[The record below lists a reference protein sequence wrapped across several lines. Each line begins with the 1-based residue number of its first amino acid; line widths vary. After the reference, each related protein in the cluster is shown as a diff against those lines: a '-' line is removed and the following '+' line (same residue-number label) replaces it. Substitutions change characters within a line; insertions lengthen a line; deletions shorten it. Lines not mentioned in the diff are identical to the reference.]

1 MKLLP
6 QNQQCYWLQ
15 VYQSQL
21 YLPHNEIPFGTA
33 RTFGLENKK
42 GVEIAEYNG
51 FSVWLIP
58 TSENDLNES
67 FVNLRSQLF
76 QPEPYF
82 YLLNKAVSLN
92 HFFAKNNFCGS
103 CGEHFH
109 KVTNEMALHCD
120 SCGSRVYPKI
130 SPSIIVAI
138 KRNNQI
144 LLANH
149 LRHKGTIYTNL
160 AGFVETGETLEQA
173 VEREVFEETGIKI
186 KNIRYFGSQPWAFPD
201 SLMLGFLADYESG
214 EITLQEEEIFDA
226 KWFDC
231 DKPLPQL
238 PPQGTIALRLIEET
252 LRLCCQSKGDK
263 N

>member
-1 MKLLP
+1 MQSLP
-6 QNQQCYWLQ
+6 QNQSCYWLH
-15 VYQSQL
+15 VHQSQL
-21 YLPHNEIPFGTA
+21 YLPNNQIPFGTVQEYGIA
-33 RTFGLENKK
+33 DKQGI
-42 GVEIAEYNG
+42 EIAQYQG

-58 TSENDLNES
+58 AQPNEINPD
-67 FVNLRSQLF
+67 FVPLRSQLF
-76 QPEPYF
+76 QTEEHF

-92 HFFAKNNFCGS
+92 HFFTKNRFCGC
-103 CGEHFH
+103 CGAYFQKAE
-109 KVTNEMALHCD
+109 NEMALYCEA
-120 SCGSRVYPKI
+120 CNNRIYPKI

-138 KRNNQI
+138 RRDNQI

-173 VEREVFEETGIKI
+173 VEREVFEEVGIKI

-214 EITLQEEEIFDA
+214 TIALQEEEICDA
-226 KWFDC
+226 AWFDY
-231 DKPLPQL
+231 DSELPQL
-238 PPQGTIALRLIEET
+238 PPEGTIALKLIKAT
-252 LRLCCQSKGDK
+252 LALCEA

>member
-1 MKLLP
+1 MKSLP

-21 YLPHNEIPFGTA
+21 YLPNNNIPFGTA
-33 RTFGLENKK
+33 QECGLATRK
-42 GVEIAEYNG
+42 GIEIAQYKG

-58 TSENDLNES
+58 TQESELNEG

-76 QPEPYF
+76 QPEAHF

-92 HFFAKNNFCGS
+92 HFFTKNRFCGS
-103 CGEHFH
+103 CGSYFS
-109 KVTNEMALHCD
+109 KANDEMALHCE

-138 KRNNQI
+138 RRDNQI

-160 AGFVETGETLEQA
+160 AGFVETGESLEQA
-173 VEREVFEETGIKI
+173 VEREVFEESGIKI

-226 KWFDC
+226 NWFDSSGT
-231 DKPLPQL
+231 LPQL
-238 PPQGTIALRLIEET
+238 PPEGTIALKLIKAT
-252 LRLCCQSKGDK
+252 LALCKQDQP
-263 N
+263 